1 MAGWSLTD
9 ALQAPARRHASP
21 ERAEHRPWPPPESS
35 CVDFVIWPLED
46 A

>member
-9 ALQAPARRHASP
+9 ALQAPVRQHAS
-21 ERAEHRPWPPPESS
+21 RAEHRPWPPPDSS